1 MQSGKKLTL
10 GILPTFL
17 CLLSLLIVACGGGA
31 STGPGGSTAST
42 KAADNKQVFVDA
54 YAVQGST
61 DVKTLDPALLTD
73 TASNAVVQCV
83 FTGLVTLDENL
94 LLKDELAAS
103 HSVAADGVTYTFKLR
118 PNLKFSDGTAL
129 TSQDV
134 VYSIDR
140 ALQKATKSSTAG
152 AYLTLV
158 KDSELALAGKKSTLI
173 GDSLLA
179 PDPNTVVIV
188 TNAKA
193 AYFLYT
199 LTYADA
205 YVIEKKLIDQY
216 GTRFTDHLADGQ
228 GGGSGPFII
237 KKYTRG
243 QEIDLIPNVNYY
255 GAKPQLKELIMPFY
269 KDRSTAYKAYQTG
282 AIEFTSVPVEQ
293 LASAKQLTNEFKS
306 VPQLTTYY
314 YAMNYLV
321 KPWDNIKIRQA
332 FALAINKDE
341 IIHAIYKD
349 SQIATN
355 HIVPQGAVGYH
366 TTLKGPDGTTSTAG
380 NSTLAK
386 QLLEQG
392 LKEEGLTTMPPVTA
406 VVSSAGKAEAR
417 NEFAAEQ
424 QMWKTVL
431 GVTVNI
437 QDEDFNKLLDDITN
451 AVNNPKGIAFF
462 RISWIEDYPDAQ
474 DWLTLQFDKDSP
486 NNAQNYGQNNSRRAA
501 AQQAN
506 QALMRTAD
514 ANVTNST
521 ERVTQYNTAEQSLVN
536 DVAWLPIYQQK
547 LQLVRKACVVGYPD
561 NGESLVPPQAWANV
575 YKSTDQS
582 CSNITV
588 QA

>member
-1 MQSGKKLTL
+1 MHSGKKLTL

-17 CLLSLLIVACGGGA
+17 CLLSLLIVACGGGTS
-31 STGPGGSTAST
+31 STPGTTGVT
-42 KAADNKQVFVDA
+42 KAADNKQVFTDE
-54 YAVQGST
+54 YAVQGTT

-83 FTGLVTLDENL
+83 FTGLVTLDKD
-94 LLKDELAAS
+94 LKLVDELAAS

-118 PNLKFSDGTAL
+118 PNLKFSDGTPL
-129 TSQDV
+129 TSKDV

-158 KDSELALAGKKSTLI
+158 KDSEKALAGTKSTLI

-179 PDPNTVVIV
+179 PDDNTVTIV

-216 GTRFTDHLADGQ
+216 GTRFVDHLADGQ
-228 GGGSGPFII
+228 GGGSGPFVV
-237 KKYTRG
+237 KNYTRG
-243 QEIDLIPNVNYY
+243 KEIDLIPNPNYY
-255 GAKPQLKELIMPFY
+255 GAKPQLKELIFPFY
-269 KDRSTAYKAYQTG
+269 KDRNTAYKAYQTG
-282 AIEFTSVPVEQ
+282 TIEFASVPVEQ
-293 LASAKQLTNEFKS
+293 LAGAKQLTNEFKS
-306 VPQLTTYY
+306 VPQLTTFYF
-314 YAMNYLV
+314 AMNYLV
-321 KPWDNIKIRQA
+321 KPWDNIKVRQA

-341 IIHAIYKD
+341 IVHAVYKD
-349 SQIATN
+349 TQIATN
-355 HIVPQGAVGYH
+355 HIVPNGAVGYH
-366 TTLKGPDGTTSTAG
+366 SNLKGPDGTASTAG
-380 NSTLAK
+380 NPTLAK
-386 QLLEQG
+386 QLLVEG
-392 LKEEGLTTMPPVTA
+392 LKEEGMTTMPPVTA
-406 VVSSAGKAEAR
+406 VVASSGSAAAR

-424 QMWKTVL
+424 QMWQTVL

-451 AVNNPKGIAFF
+451 AAGNAKGVAFYHIA
-462 RISWIEDYPDAQ
+462 WIEDYPDAE
-474 DWLTLQFDKDSP
+474 DWLTLQFDKGSP
-486 NNAQNYGQNNSRRAA
+486 NNTMNYGQNNSARATT
-501 AQQAN
+501 QQAN

-514 ANVTNST
+514 ANVADATG
-521 ERVTQYNTAEQSLVN
+521 RVTQYNTAEQSLVT

-547 LQLVRKACVVGYPD
+547 LQIVRKACVVGYPD
-561 NGESLVPPQAWANV
+561 NGESLVPPQEWANI
-575 YKSTDQS
+575 YKSTD
-582 CSNITV
+582 SNCGNATV

>member
-17 CLLSLLIVACGGGA
+17 CLLSLLVVACGGG
-31 STGPGGSTAST
+31 SSSPGSSTAPT
-42 KAADNKQVFVDA
+42 KAADNKQVFYDA
-54 YAVQGST
+54 YAVQGGS
-61 DVKTLDPALLTD
+61 DVKSLDPALLTD
-73 TASNAVVQCV
+73 TASNAVVQCI
-83 FTGLVTLDENL
+83 FTGLVTLDEKL
-94 LLKDELAAS
+94 QLVDELAAS

-140 ALQKATKSSTAG
+140 SLQKATKSPTAG

-158 KDSELALAGKKSTLI
+158 KDSEKALAGTKSTLI

-179 PDPNTVVIV
+179 PDPSTVVIV

-205 YVIEKKLIDQY
+205 YVVEKKLIDQY
-216 GTRFTDHLADGQ
+216 GAKFVDHLAE
-228 GGGSGPFII
+228 GGGSGPFVM

-243 QEIDLIPNVNYY
+243 QEIDLVPNTNYY
-255 GAKPQLKELIMPFY
+255 GAKPQLKELVFPFY
-269 KDRSTAYKAYQTG
+269 KEGATAYKAYQTG
-282 AIEFTSVPVEQ
+282 AIEFSSVPVQQ

-306 VPQLTTYY
+306 IPQLTTFY

-321 KPWDNIKIRQA
+321 KPWNNVKVRQA

-341 IIHAIYKD
+341 IVHAVYKD
-349 SQIATN
+349 TQIATN
-355 HIVPQGAVGYH
+355 HIVPKGAIGYSDN
-366 TTLKGPDGTTSTAG
+366 LKGPDGTASTAG
-380 NSTLAK
+380 NPTLAK
-386 QLLEQG
+386 QLLQQG

-406 VVSSAGKAEAR
+406 VVASNGSAAAR
-417 NEFAAEQ
+417 SEFAAEQ
-424 QMWKTVL
+424 QMWQNAL
-431 GVTVNI
+431 GVTVNF
-437 QDEDFNKLLDDITN
+437 QDEEFGKLLDDINN
-451 AVNNPKGIAFF
+451 ATNNPKGIAFYH
-462 RISWIEDYPDAQ
+462 IGWVEDYPDAQ
-474 DWLTLQFDKDSP
+474 DWLTLQFDKGSP
-486 NNAQNYGQNNSRRAA
+486 NNTLNYGQNTSARAT

-514 ANVTNST
+514 ANVTDSAG
-521 ERVTQYNTAEQSLVN
+521 RVTQYNTAEQSLVT
-536 DVAWLPIYQQK
+536 DVAWLPTFQQK
-547 LQLVRKACVVGYPD
+547 LQVVRKACVVGYPD
-561 NGESLVPPQAWANV
+561 NGESLVPPQAWANI
-575 YKSTDQS
+575 YKSTDPS
-582 CSNITV
+582 CGNVTV